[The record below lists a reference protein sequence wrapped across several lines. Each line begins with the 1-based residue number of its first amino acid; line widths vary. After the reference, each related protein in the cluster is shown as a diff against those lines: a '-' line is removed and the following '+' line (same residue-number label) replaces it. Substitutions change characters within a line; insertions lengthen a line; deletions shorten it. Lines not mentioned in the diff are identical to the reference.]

1 MSGRDLL
8 AIAVVRVHP
17 FVDVFIQALKK
28 FYLCKKM
35 SFSFI
40 YLSDVD
46 DVLHEIFVYI
56 WYVEHFV
63 MLKLGLLE
71 EFPVYSIMS

>member
-1 MSGRDLL
+1 
-8 AIAVVRVHP
+8 
-17 FVDVFIQALKK
+17 
-28 FYLCKKM
+28 M